1 MKLLPL
7 VCLLAAAC
15 EPAFDK
21 RAMVASIVDQ
31 VLVPEHADLA
41 ARTQEL
47 AAAATA
53 FCVAPNSAGMNDI
66 RAAWHAARASQK
78 KIDVF
83 AFGPYSDPVLRLGPK
98 LDAWPARP
106 DTIMMLLAG
115 TQPIDAAS
123 LANLGTP
130 SRGMPVIEWLL
141 YAPGDATTSLA
152 AFTNS
157 ARRCA
162 YLSAAATDA
171 ATNAAALRD
180 AWDPAKNGYAKE
192 LENAGSGSPY
202 YVTVRE
208 AVNELYNRSQF
219 LVENARE
226 LKLGKP
232 AGKATSGMPQPDQVE
247 SLTSGRSLQD
257 LLDNLNGLLH
267 VLYGHR
273 GTTPGIGMIDYLE
286 ARDATLV
293 PVLIASI
300 GDAIKALNAVPPPL
314 SEAVVDH
321 PAQVEAAYQALRSLH
336 RLIGVDIANT
346 LGVTVTFND
355 TDGD

>member
-1 MKLLPL
+1 VKLLLPL
-7 VCLLAAAC
+7 CLLAAAC

-21 RAMVASIVDQ
+21 RAMVTSIVDQ

-41 ARTQEL
+41 ARAQEL

-53 FCVAPNSAGMNDI
+53 FCASPNSAGMNDV
-66 RAAWHAARASQK
+66 RAAWQTARTTQK

-83 AFGPYSDPVLRLGPK
+83 AFGPYSDPALRYGAK
-98 LDAWPARP
+98 LDTWPARP

-115 TQPIDAAS
+115 TQPIDAATV
-123 LANLGTP
+123 ANLGTP
-130 SRGMPVIEWLL
+130 SRGMPVVEWLL

-162 YLSAAATDA
+162 YLTAAASDV
-171 ATNAAALRD
+171 ATTAAALRD
-180 AWDPAKNGYAKE
+180 AWDPDKNGFAKE
-192 LENAGSGSPY
+192 LETAGNGSAY
-202 YVTVRE
+202 YATMRD

-219 LVENARE
+219 FVENARE

-232 AGKATSGMPQPDQVE
+232 AGKATGMPQPDLVE
-247 SLTSGRSLQD
+247 SRASGRSLQD
-257 LLDNLNGLLH
+257 LLDAMNGLLH

-273 GTTPGIGMIDYLE
+273 GTTPGLGIIDYLE
-286 ARDATLV
+286 ARDPTLV
-293 PVLIASI
+293 PTLLAAI
-300 GDAIKALNAVPPPL
+300 GDVIKTLNAVPPPL
-314 SEAVVDH
+314 SEAVIDH

-336 RLIGVDIANT
+336 RLVGVDIANT